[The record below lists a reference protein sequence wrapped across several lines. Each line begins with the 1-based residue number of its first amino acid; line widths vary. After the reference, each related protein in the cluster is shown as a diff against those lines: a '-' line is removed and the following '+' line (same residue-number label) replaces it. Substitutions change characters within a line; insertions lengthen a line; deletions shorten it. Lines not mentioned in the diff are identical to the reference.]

1 MTLRVSSPSEAVQGF
16 VLPIVAVAIAVF
28 ALSVLT
34 LTATVDDAAT
44 RVHRL
49 KEDAAFARRAV
60 TAEARAAFL
69 LATEPLRP
77 GGIAVGG
84 DRAAPIDSPP
94 DSRDRRVQ
102 TVRLDGRWYATTV
115 EGRTLLVS
123 LQDSAGLMNVNAAD
137 PARLARLIEA
147 AGVDPAVALPAAA
160 TLADFVDGDD
170 VRRPQGAERA
180 EYARGGAA
188 VPADAPLLDVRQV
201 HDVLDWDARVGPAQM
216 RAFQRW
222 AFAGEAE
229 DGLNVNTAPAPVLAA
244 AFGADTSRALQIV
257 RRREAQNIQ
266 SSDDLAALIG
276 GGLQIDGQDFATA
289 PGRVIQLRV
298 REAGTAGGARQI
310 ATSLIF
316 ARSVDIPPIGV
327 GPRDN
332 SPDPDQRSS
341 NERLE
346 PLPAGG
352 RFPPR

>member
-1 MTLRVSSPSEAVQGF
+1 MTERASSSPAAVQGF

-34 LTATVDDAAT
+34 LVATVDDAAT

-49 KEDAAFARRAV
+49 KEDATFARRAV
-60 TAEARAAFL
+60 TAEARVAFL

-77 GGIAVGG
+77 GGVAVGG
-84 DRAAPIDSPP
+84 DRSAPFDSPP
-94 DSRDRRVQ
+94 DARDRRTQ
-102 TVRLDGRWYATTV
+102 IVRLDGRWYATTV
-115 EGRTLLVS
+115 EGQTLLLS
-123 LQDSAGLMNVNAAD
+123 LQDSAGLMNINTAE
-137 PARLARLIEA
+137 PPRLARLIEA
-147 AGVDPAVALPAAA
+147 AGVDPSAALPVAA

-170 VRRPQGAERA
+170 ARRPQGAERA
-180 EYARGGAA
+180 EYARRGAPA
-188 VPADAPLLDVRQV
+188 PADAPLVDVRQA
-201 HDVLDWDARVGPAQM
+201 HDVLDWDTRVGPAQM

-222 AFAGEAE
+222 AFAGEAA

-244 AFGADTSRALQIV
+244 AFGIDDGRALQIV
-257 RRREAQNIQ
+257 RRREAQIVRT
-266 SSDDLAALIG
+266 SDDLAAVIG
-276 GGLQIDGQDFATA
+276 GGLQIDGQEFAAA

-298 REAGTAGGARQI
+298 REAGAAGGARQI
-310 ATSLIF
+310 ATSLVL
-316 ARSVDIPPIGV
+316 AGSVENPPIGV

-341 NERLE
+341 DERLE